1 MFVNKVLTLALY
13 GILMS
18 VLLSCAKEQSP
29 TFIVPSTYRF
39 NSPNLDSK
47 HIYVIDAISKSF
59 RKVTDTLGSFNRA
72 NNEIA
77 DSFNRIIQHEFL
89 TSLLKSITFNTSDQA
104 SLVFGR
110 LDTVGIKDNIIETNT
125 VNTKYSLSGN
135 QVIFD
140 AYPEYYININNSFL
154 ELNFC
159 QEFTLRSYKIAP
171 GESEKKYFK
180 TLCTD
185 ALPNTIISNIITSN
199 PGITYD
205 TISLEYV
212 NYIYSRY

>member
-1 MFVNKVLTLALY
+1 MFTKIWLKLFFCGTLV
-13 GILMS
+13 S
-18 VLLSCAKEQSP
+18 VMVACTKEQSP

-47 HIYVIDAISKSF
+47 HIYVIDTITKSF

-89 TSLLKSITFNTSDQA
+89 TGLLKSIEFNTSNEA
-104 SLVFGR
+104 TLVFGR
-110 LDTVGIKDNIIETNT
+110 LDTLGVKDNIVETNM
-125 VNTKYSLSGN
+125 VNTKYSFLGN
-135 QVIFD
+135 QIILD
-140 AYPEYYININNSFL
+140 AYPDYNININNSFL

-159 QEFTLRSYKIAP
+159 QEFTLRSYRVAP
-171 GESEKKYFK
+171 GVSEKKYFK
-180 TLCTD
+180 KLCTD
-185 ALPNTIISNIITSN
+185 ALPNEVISKIITN
-199 PGITYD
+199 NAGITYD

-212 NYIYSRY
+212 NYIFSRY